1 MSRKTVKKNLF
12 AGKHYIFVQFFGL
25 WAQENSDFCLELL
38 AWVPELNS
46 LSPQEKFDRNLN
58 FLKKKLNLSSS
69 MLTFKL
75 KYSFFGFDTSAG
87 LSKVQVTCPLEFV
100 FQICC
105 FLSKFHNLSSTFS
118 VWMKQFGV
126 SGTIAESFSKLF
138 YVSILTIRGVFVS
151 MKNVIL
157 FSDDFGTW
165 ETRLCTFAILAKSKG
180 TAIKTVFRESR
191 GRLCGQIIFL
201 KLYSFHVFSQESR
214 ARKSL
219 KSSKISGMASKLHSF
234 RPVKNSQGY

>member
-1 MSRKTVKKNLF
+1 MSRGTFGRKQFFWKTYKFDEKVCASSQKNRISAGRLKQSCQNIFFFMSRKTVKKNLF

-118 VWMKQFGV
+118 VLIEAIRSFRNYCWKFFKSFFTCPHKQFV
-126 SGTIAESFSKLF
+126 EILYQWKTCYFF
-138 YVSILTIRGVFVS
+138 LTILELARQ
-151 MKNVIL
+151 
-157 FSDDFGTW
+157 DFG
-165 ETRLCTFAILAKSKG
+165 ILR
-180 TAIKTVFRESR
+180 F
-191 GRLCGQIIFL
+191 
-201 KLYSFHVFSQESR
+201 
-214 ARKSL
+214 
-219 KSSKISGMASKLHSF
+219 
-234 RPVKNSQGY
+234 